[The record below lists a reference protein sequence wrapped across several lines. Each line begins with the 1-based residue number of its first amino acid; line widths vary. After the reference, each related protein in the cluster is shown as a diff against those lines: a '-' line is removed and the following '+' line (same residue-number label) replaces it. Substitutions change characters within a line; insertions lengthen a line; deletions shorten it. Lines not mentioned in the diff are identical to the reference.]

1 MARRAG
7 QLISRG
13 SRTWLVRVSLGRD
26 TETGIRKYHNKTIRG
41 SFREAQIYLNGK
53 LQERDIGRLPRAA
66 AISLNQYLDQWLTM
80 VAKPRLRPKSYADY
94 EALLRLHIR
103 PILGARPIGA
113 ITQFDIQSIY
123 AQMFERGLSARTIE
137 YTNAVLQSAFRQAAR
152 WKMLVEDPCVNV
164 DLPRMKR
171 REMEALSVDECRRFL
186 SVARETE
193 WFPLYA
199 LALTTGMRPS
209 EYLALKWS
217 DIDWQR
223 GAASVCRTIQHL
235 KAGWLFDDTKR
246 KRSRRIV
253 KLQDFVLKALDVLR
267 DSHLPPKDG
276 DCQREHD
283 LIFRS
288 GTGSPL
294 RQRNVKREF
303 RRLLEAAGIRPIRL
317 YDLRH
322 TAATLAVAAGV
333 SVKVISDQLG
343 HASISFTLQRYSHVL
358 PSIQDEAAA
367 RVERMLMG
375 HMTSR
380 LPSVNATPRNDWA
393 SSSGGGP
400 LLCLGRVR
408 SLSKGSIPCGRF
420 SVFSYAWG
428 VCSSLDG

>member
-1 MARRAG
+1 MSRKAG

-26 TETGIRKYHNKTIRG
+26 PESGTRKYHNKTIRG
-41 SFREAQIYLNGK
+41 TYREAQTYLNGK
-53 LQERDIGRLPRAA
+53 LQQRDIGRLPRAA
-66 AISLNQYLDQWLTM
+66 AISLNQYLDRWLTTA
-80 VAKPRLRPKSYADY
+80 AKPRLRPKSYMDY

-103 PILGARPIGA
+103 PSLGARPIGA

-137 YTNAVLQSAFRQAAR
+137 YTNAVFQSALRQAVR
-152 WKMLVEDPCVNV
+152 WKMLVEDPCAGV

-171 REMEALSVDECRRFL
+171 REMEALSVDECRNFL
-186 SVARETE
+186 AVAREKE
-193 WFPLYA
+193 GFALYA
-199 LALTTGMRPS
+199 LALTSGMRPS

-223 GAASVCRTIQHL
+223 GAASVCRTLQHS
-235 KAGWLFDDTKR
+235 KARWLFDDTKR

-253 KLQDFVLKALDVLR
+253 KLQDFVLKALDGLR
-267 DSHLPPKDG
+267 NSQLLVTEAGFHV
-276 DCQREHD
+276 EHD
-283 LIFRS
+283 LLFRS

-343 HASISFTLQRYSHVL
+343 HASISFTLERYSHVL

-367 RVERMLMG
+367 RVERMLMDPSAG
-375 HMTSR
+375 R
-380 LPSVNATPRNDWA
+380 LGNQICADPA
-393 SSSGGGP
+393 
-400 LLCLGRVR
+400 RVEPQ
-408 SLSKGSIPCGRF
+408 S
-420 SVFSYAWG
+420 
-428 VCSSLDG
+428 